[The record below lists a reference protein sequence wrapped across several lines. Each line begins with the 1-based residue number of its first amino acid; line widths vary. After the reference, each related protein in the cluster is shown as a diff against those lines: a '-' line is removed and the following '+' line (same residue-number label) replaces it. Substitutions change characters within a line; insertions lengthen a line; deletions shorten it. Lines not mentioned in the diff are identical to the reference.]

1 MKRIAVFL
9 IAALL
14 VGALAG
20 QAFAQQRPVTG
31 SENITMDSIDR
42 YLMADNVRFVDF
54 RNFDDAMRGGYLAG
68 FEIVPFF
75 DYLENRAL
83 VRHDGWNFTPRDIV
97 DEAMLERLFGPK
109 DRTLVGICQAG
120 VRAEYVF
127 AALSHLGWTTLIN
140 AGGFR
145 DYTGPNRV
153 AGDGTWRG
161 VKALPV
167 AGVNMDNI
175 DGFLD
180 RPAAKY
186 VDFRNVADKYTDG
199 WIDGFEVISFFEFL
213 EDRAVVRHDGWNFR
227 GTNVIDDF
235 LLEDLFGA
243 KDREIFLMCLSGA
256 RSGYVKQALESIGY
270 ENVHNVGGIRDY
282 AGENRVFGDPSFSF

>member
-1 MKRIAVFL
+1 MRKIAIVL

-14 VGALAG
+14 VVSITG
-20 QAFAQQRPVTG
+20 QAFAQQRRVTG
-31 SENITMDSIDR
+31 SENITMNTVDQ
-42 YLMADNVRFVDF
+42 YLMAGNVRFIDF
-54 RNFDDAMRGGYLAG
+54 RNYDDAMRAGYIAG

-83 VRHDGWNFTPRDIV
+83 VRHDGWNFSPRDIV
-97 DEAMLERLFGPK
+97 DAAMLERLFGPK
-109 DRTLVGICQAG
+109 DRTIVGICRLG
-120 VRAEYVF
+120 IRSNYVF
-127 AALSHLGWTTLIN
+127 QALAHLGWTNLIN
-140 AGGFR
+140 AGGFD
-145 DYTGPNRV
+145 DYTGPNRI

-167 AGVNMDNI
+167 GGVNMNNI

-180 RPAAKY
+180 RPGAKY

-213 EDRAVVRHDGWNFR
+213 EDRALVRHDGWNFR
-227 GTNVIDDF
+227 EANIVDDF

-256 RSGYVKQALESIGY
+256 RSGYVKQALEAIGY

-282 AGENRVFGDPSFSF
+282 AGENRVFGDPTFSF

>member
-1 MKRIAVFL
+1 
-9 IAALL
+9 
-14 VGALAG
+14 
-20 QAFAQQRPVTG
+20 
-31 SENITMDSIDR
+31 
-42 YLMADNVRFVDF
+42 
-54 RNFDDAMRGGYLAG
+54 
-68 FEIVPFF
+68 
-75 DYLENRAL
+75 
-83 VRHDGWNFTPRDIV
+83 
-97 DEAMLERLFGPK
+97 
-109 DRTLVGICQAG
+109 
-120 VRAEYVF
+120 
-127 AALSHLGWTTLIN
+127 
-140 AGGFR
+140 
-145 DYTGPNRV
+145 
-153 AGDGTWRG
+153 

-180 RPAAKY
+180 RPGAKY